1 MTPDERACMIGQD
14 EPVQPTMRLPFHT
27 IGHSTRTLDEFAA
40 LLRVAAVDLVLDI
53 RTVPR
58 SRTNPQ
64 YNADVLGNGLAPYGV
79 AYGRLPE
86 LGGLRP
92 RSRDVPP
99 AVNGMWR
106 NASFHNYAD
115 YALSPAFRC
124 ALDALIAAG
133 RQQRCAVM
141 CSEAV
146 WWRCHRRIVA
156 DHLLARG
163 ESVFHL
169 MGHDRIE
176 AARPTAGASVRPDG
190 MVVYPA
196 PGAFAEA

>member
-1 MTPDERACMIGQD
+1 MQ
-14 EPVQPTMRLPFHT
+14 LPFHT

-40 LLRVAAVDLVLDI
+40 LLCVAAVELVVDI

-64 YNADVLGNGLAPYGV
+64 YNADVLGGALAPYGV
-79 AYGRLPE
+79 AYGQLPE

-92 RSRDVPP
+92 RSHEVPP
-99 AVNGMWR
+99 DVNGMWR
-106 NASFHNYAD
+106 NQSFHNYAD
-115 YALSPAFRC
+115 YALSPVFRQG
-124 ALDALIAAG
+124 LDALIAMG
-133 RQQRCAVM
+133 RRQRCAVM

-163 ESVFHL
+163 ETVFHL
-169 MGHDRIE
+169 MGLGRIE
-176 AARPTAGASVRPDG
+176 VARLTTGASIGPDG
-190 MVVYPA
+190 SVVYPGPSSTMPA
-196 PGAFAEA
+196 